1 MTQYTR
7 DREKYSNDREAIV
20 VELWPAP
27 VSDRSILAKVNALP
41 GPPLTKNQ
49 LGRFANRLGVRRTHK
64 GRDWD
69 KNTPEREAMLRVEW
83 PGLKTRKEVYALWLA
98 LPGTHGTV
106 DAMESF
112 AVYIGLRRE
121 RRRPEPVETAP
132 PKVEAAEREPVPSDP
147 FSDAIRRAKIVFRDH
162 PDFAAGS
169 VSAGPRKGIM
179 AGRDPRTEALIAA
192 RVAMSERTRMAV
204 TIGNMRGMV

>member
-7 DREKYSNDREAIV
+7 DREKYSNEREAIV

-69 KNTPEREAMLRVEW
+69 KNTEAREAMLRVEW
-83 PGLKTRKEVYALWLA
+83 PGPKTRREVYALWLA
-98 LPGTHGTV
+98 LPGTPGTIEN
-106 DAMESF
+106 MEGF

-121 RRRPEPVETAP
+121 RRPEPVEKPP
-132 PKVEAAEREPVPSDP
+132 PKVEAAEPEPVSADT
-147 FSDAIRRAKIVFRDH
+147 FSDALRKAGIVYRDH
-162 PDFAAGS
+162 PDFG
-169 VSAGPRKGIM
+169 
-179 AGRDPRTEALIAA
+179 A
-192 RVAMSERTRMAV
+192 RVTMQRQRIMSGKPPNHAQLVAAKVAQCSQARSGVFMPNV
-204 TIGNMRGMV
+204 RGMI

>member
-7 DREKYSNDREAIV
+7 DREKYSNEREAIV

-27 VSDRSILAKVNALP
+27 VSDKTILAKVNALP

-69 KNTPEREAMLRVEW
+69 RNTPEREAMLRVEW
-83 PGLKTRKEVYALWLA
+83 PGSKTRREVYAIWLA

-121 RRRPEPVETAP
+121 RRQPAPVEAAP
-132 PKVEAAEREPVPSDP
+132 PKVEAAEPELAPADP
-147 FSDAIRRAKIVFRDH
+147 FSDAIRKAGIVYRDH
-162 PDFAAGS
+162 PDCG
-169 VSAGPRKGIM
+169 
-179 AGRDPRTEALIAA
+179 A
-192 RVAMSERTRMAV
+192 RVTMQRQQIMSGKPPDHAKMVAAKVAQCSQARTGVFMPNV
-204 TIGNMRGMV
+204 RGVI

>member
-7 DREKYSNDREAIV
+7 DREKYSTAREAIV

-69 KNTPEREAMLRVEW
+69 KNTEAREAMLRVEW
-83 PGLKTRKEVYALWLA
+83 PGPKTRKEVYALWLA
-98 LPGTHGTV
+98 LPGTPGTIEN
-106 DAMESF
+106 MEGF

-121 RRRPEPVETAP
+121 RRPEPVKPAP
-132 PKVEAAEREPVPSDP
+132 PKPVVPSPAPIDP
-147 FSDAIRRAKIVFRDH
+147 FGASLSFARVVRQSKPRAENTAPARQ
-162 PDFAAGS
+162 
-169 VSAGPRKGIM
+169 GIM
-179 AGRDPRTEALIAA
+179 KGKPPNHAEMIAA
-192 RVAMSERTRMAV
+192 KVAQSAQARSAV
-204 TIGNMRGMV
+204 SMVNVRGMM

>member
-7 DREKYSNDREAIV
+7 DREKYSIDREAIV
-20 VELWPAP
+20 IGLWPAP

-41 GPPLTKNQ
+41 GPPLTKHQ

-69 KNTPEREAMLRVEW
+69 KNTPERETMLRVEW
-83 PGLKTRKEVYALWLA
+83 PGSKTRREVYAIWLA

-121 RRRPEPVETAP
+121 RRQPAPVEAAP
-132 PKVEAAEREPVPSDP
+132 PKVEAAEHEPVPADP

-162 PDFAAGS
+162 PDFGARVTMQRQS
-169 VSAGPRKGIM
+169 IM
-179 AGRDPRTEALIAA
+179 SGKPPDHAKMVAA
-192 RVAMSERTRMAV
+192 RVAQSRQA
-204 TIGNMRGMV
+204 RGGVGLAFVRGLE

>member
-7 DREKYSNDREAIV
+7 DREKYSNEREAIV

-27 VSDRSILAKVNALP
+27 VSEKAILAKVNALP

-83 PGLKTRKEVYALWLA
+83 PGSKTRKEVYALWLA

-106 DAMESF
+106 DNMEGF

-121 RRRPEPVETAP
+121 RRQPAPVEAAP
-132 PKVEAAEREPVPSDP
+132 AKVEADELEPVPADP
-147 FSDAIRRAKIVFRDH
+147 FSDAIREAGIVYRDH
-162 PDFAAGS
+162 PDCGARVTMQRQS
-169 VSAGPRKGIM
+169 IM
-179 AGRDPRTEALIAA
+179 SGKPPDHAKMIAA
-192 RVAMSERTRMAV
+192 RVAQSRQA
-204 TIGNMRGMV
+204 RGGVGLAFVRGLE

>member
-69 KNTPEREAMLRVEW
+69 KNTEAREAMLRVEW
-83 PGLKTRKEVYALWLA
+83 PGSKTRREVYAIWLA

-121 RRRPEPVETAP
+121 RRQPAPVETAP
-132 PKVEAAEREPVPSDP
+132 PKVGAAEPDPVPEDP
-147 FSDAIRRAKIVFRDH
+147 FSDAIRKAGVVYRDH
-162 PDFAAGS
+162 PDFG
-169 VSAGPRKGIM
+169 
-179 AGRDPRTEALIAA
+179 A
-192 RVAMSERTRMAV
+192 RVTMQRQNIMSGKPPDHAKMVAAKVAQCSQARTGVFMPNV
-204 TIGNMRGMV
+204 RGMI

>member
-7 DREKYSNDREAIV
+7 DREKYSNEREAIV
-20 VELWPAP
+20 IELWPAP

-69 KNTPEREAMLRVEW
+69 KNTEAREAMLRVEW

-98 LPGTHGTV
+98 LPGTHGTI
-106 DAMESF
+106 DNMESF

-121 RRRPEPVETAP
+121 RRQPAPVEAAP
-132 PKVEAAEREPVPSDP
+132 PKVEAAEPVPADP
-147 FSDAIRRAKIVFRDH
+147 FSDAIRKAGIVFRDH
-162 PDFAAGS
+162 PDFGARVTMQRQS
-169 VSAGPRKGIM
+169 IM
-179 AGRDPRTEALIAA
+179 SGKPPDHAEMVAA
-192 RVAMSERTRMAV
+192 RVAQSRQA
-204 TIGNMRGMV
+204 RGGVGLAFVRGLE